1 MEAKQ
6 PLSQLPVTSLRIVE
20 IEDVVVQDLVSCGL
34 SLERIKNLPGLLVKS
49 LANDVLKEV
58 WLGDSD
64 SILDQSLTVLL
75 IEERVDDSEVS
86 HVSLLCIRGVSQG
99 S

>member
-1 MEAKQ
+1 MEIEQ
-6 PLSQLPVTSLRIVE
+6 SLSQLSVTSLRIVE

-64 SILDQSLTVLL
+64 SILYQSLTVLL
-75 IEERVDDSEVS
+75 IEERVDDSEVR